1 MEYIAHVRAGDGEI
15 QSVHR
20 HLLDTKFLAERWG
33 ESLGISKVCGLAALL
48 HDMGKYSDAFQHYIR
63 RAVSGEKVRRGE
75 VDHATAGGR
84 LLFETLKRKMPDQL
98 LGEIVS
104 NAIISHHGN
113 LHDYIQGEDSP
124 FLQRVE
130 LKVLDE
136 YEVCKKR
143 FFDEVISEPDFIN
156 YVEAASQQLMSYL
169 ERIGQTLVNSTLL
182 TKLVFSILIDS
193 DRTNTRQF
201 EEKGVDSSLA
211 VDLQMLKENL
221 EQHLSSLKSDC
232 STVSPINVLRQQM
245 SEQCMKYAERPSGVY
260 TLSIPTGGGKTL
272 ASLRYALH
280 HASHHQKKRI
290 IYVVPFTTIIEQN
303 AQVAR
308 AVLNTEEIVE
318 HHSNVIQLDDASE
331 DEMSLQAKLNLAKDN
346 WDAPIIFTTMVQ
358 YLNTFYAKGNRNTRR
373 LHHLSEAVVIFD
385 EVQKVPTKCVSL
397 FNESL
402 NFLKDGLSSSVILCT
417 ATQPALDF
425 VKHRLTSDGEMIQEL
440 PTVIEAFK
448 RTNIEV
454 VSEDFN
460 TERLDLFVQNQSVT
474 NQSVLIILN
483 TKTVVRRLYE
493 SLKSSFSED
502 EVYHLS
508 TSMCAA
514 HRKCILEKIN
524 GRLDAGKRVICVST
538 QLIEAGV
545 DVSFQCVIRSFAGLD
560 SIAQAAG
567 RCNRHGEVE
576 RRTVYLINHVE
587 ESVSKLTDI
596 AKGQEIVKRLV
607 VDLER
612 DSNAYG
618 GELLS
623 RLAMQRY
630 FQEFYQL
637 READLDYPI
646 NGPTAETL
654 APMLFKGVANQHQ
667 ASDTPLLLVARH
679 RTVADNFHVIDQK
692 TDDVLV
698 PYGDKGEE
706 LIALLNGDINWEGAR
721 KWLKESQQYTIS
733 IYSNERQA
741 LEQSGGIVSL
751 LDGRLLVLQPS
762 AYDEQYGLN
771 LSQDSEMQSL
781 FM

>member
-1 MEYIAHVRAGDGEI
+1 VEYIAHVRAGDGEI

-48 HDMGKYSDAFQHYIR
+48 HDMGKYSDAFQNYIR

-84 LLFETLKRKMPDQL
+84 LLFETLKRKMPNQL

-156 YVEAASQQLMSYL
+156 YAEAASQQLMSYL
-169 ERIGQTLVNSTLL
+169 ERIGQTLVNSTFL

-211 VDLQMLKENL
+211 VDLQTLKENL

-280 HASHHQKKRI
+280 HASHHLKKRI

-308 AVLNTEEIVE
+308 VVLNTEEIVE

-331 DEMSLQAKLNLAKDN
+331 D
-346 WDAPIIFTTMVQ
+346 IFTTMVQ

-425 VKHRLTSDGEMIQEL
+425 VKHRLTSDGEMIQNL

-448 RTNIEV
+448 RTDLEV

-460 TERLDLFVQNQSVT
+460 TERLDLFVQNQTVT

-508 TSMCAA
+508 TSMCPA

-623 RLAMQRY
+623 QLAMQRY

-637 READLDYPI
+637 REVDLDYPI
-646 NGPTAETL
+646 KGSTAETL
-654 APMLFKGVANQHQ
+654 APMLFKGAKNQHQ
-667 ASDTPLLLVARH
+667 VSDTPLLLVARH
-679 RTVADNFHVIDQK
+679 RTVADNFHVIDQQ

-706 LIALLNGDINWEGAR
+706 LIAFLNGDITWEDAR

-733 IYSNERQA
+733 IYNHERQA

-751 LDGRLLVLQPS
+751 LDGRLLALQPT

-771 LSQDSEMQSL
+771 LSQDSEMQNL

>member
-1 MEYIAHVRAGDGEI
+1 VEYIAHVRAGDGEI

-48 HDMGKYSDAFQHYIR
+48 HDMGKYSDAFQNYIR

-84 LLFETLKRKMPDQL
+84 LLFETLKRKMPNQL

-156 YVEAASQQLMSYL
+156 YAEAASQQLMSYL
-169 ERIGQTLVNSTLL
+169 ERIGQTLVNSTFL

-211 VDLQMLKENL
+211 VDLQTLKENL

-280 HASHHQKKRI
+280 HASHHLKKRI

-308 AVLNTEEIVE
+308 VVLNTEEIVE

-397 FNESL
+397 FN
-402 NFLKDGLSSSVILCT
+402 
-417 ATQPALDF
+417 PALDF
-425 VKHRLTSDGEMIQEL
+425 VKHRLTSDGEMIQNL

-448 RTNIEV
+448 RTDLEV

-460 TERLDLFVQNQSVT
+460 TERLDLFVQNQTVT

-508 TSMCAA
+508 TSMCPA

-623 RLAMQRY
+623 QLAMQRY

-637 READLDYPI
+637 REVDLDYPI
-646 NGPTAETL
+646 KGSTAETL
-654 APMLFKGVANQHQ
+654 APMLFKGAKNQHQ
-667 ASDTPLLLVARH
+667 VSDTPLLLVARH
-679 RTVADNFHVIDQK
+679 RTVADNFHVIDQQ

-706 LIALLNGDINWEGAR
+706 LIAFLNGDITWEDAR

-733 IYSNERQA
+733 IYNHERQA

-751 LDGRLLVLQPS
+751 LDGRLLALQPT

-771 LSQDSEMQSL
+771 LSQDSEMQNL

>member
-1 MEYIAHVRAGDGEI
+1 
-15 QSVHR
+15 
-20 HLLDTKFLAERWG
+20 
-33 ESLGISKVCGLAALL
+33 
-48 HDMGKYSDAFQHYIR
+48 
-63 RAVSGEKVRRGE
+63 
-75 VDHATAGGR
+75 
-84 LLFETLKRKMPDQL
+84 
-98 LGEIVS
+98 
-104 NAIISHHGN
+104 
-113 LHDYIQGEDSP
+113 
-124 FLQRVE
+124 
-130 LKVLDE
+130 
-136 YEVCKKR
+136 
-143 FFDEVISEPDFIN
+143 
-156 YVEAASQQLMSYL
+156 
-169 ERIGQTLVNSTLL
+169 
-182 TKLVFSILIDS
+182 
-193 DRTNTRQF
+193 
-201 EEKGVDSSLA
+201 
-211 VDLQMLKENL
+211 
-221 EQHLSSLKSDC
+221 
-232 STVSPINVLRQQM
+232 
-245 SEQCMKYAERPSGVY
+245 
-260 TLSIPTGGGKTL
+260 
-272 ASLRYALH
+272 
-280 HASHHQKKRI
+280 
-290 IYVVPFTTIIEQN
+290 
-303 AQVAR
+303 
-308 AVLNTEEIVE
+308 
-318 HHSNVIQLDDASE
+318 
-331 DEMSLQAKLNLAKDN
+331 
-346 WDAPIIFTTMVQ
+346 
-358 YLNTFYAKGNRNTRR
+358 
-373 LHHLSEAVVIFD
+373 
-385 EVQKVPTKCVSL
+385 
-397 FNESL
+397 
-402 NFLKDGLSSSVILCT
+402 
-417 ATQPALDF
+417 
-425 VKHRLTSDGEMIQEL
+425 MIQNL

-448 RTNIEV
+448 RTDLEV

-460 TERLDLFVQNQSVT
+460 TERLDLFVQNQTVT

-508 TSMCAA
+508 TSMCPA

-623 RLAMQRY
+623 QLAMQRY

-637 READLDYPI
+637 REVDLDYPI
-646 NGPTAETL
+646 KGSTAETL
-654 APMLFKGVANQHQ
+654 APMLFKGAKNQHQ
-667 ASDTPLLLVARH
+667 VSDTPLLLVARH
-679 RTVADNFHVIDQK
+679 RTVADNFHVIDQQ

-706 LIALLNGDINWEGAR
+706 LIAFLNGDITWEDAR

-733 IYSNERQA
+733 IYNHERQA

-751 LDGRLLVLQPS
+751 LDGRLLALQPT

-771 LSQDSEMQSL
+771 LSQDSEMQNL

>member
-1 MEYIAHVRAGDGEI
+1 MEFIAHVRSDDQVI
-15 QSVHR
+15 QSVR
-20 HLLDTKFLAERWG
+20 QHLVDAKILAEDWG
-33 ESLGISKVCGLAALL
+33 RPLGLSNVCGLAALL

-63 RAVSGEKVRRGE
+63 RAVSGEKVKRGE

-84 LLFETLKRKMPDQL
+84 LLFDTLKGKSSKQL
-98 LGEIVS
+98 LAEIVS

-113 LHDYIQGEDSP
+113 LHDYVQGEDSP

-130 LKVLDE
+130 VKTLEE
-136 YEVCKKR
+136 YEVCKQR
-143 FFDEVISEPDFIN
+143 FFDEVISEVDFN
-156 YVEAASQQLMSYL
+156 DYVEVAHRQLWSYL
-169 ERIGQTLVNSTLL
+169 KRIGATVPNSSFL
-182 TKLVFSILIDS
+182 TKLIFSILIDA

-201 EEKGVDSSLA
+201 EENKIDSGLTDYLTVYKGR
-211 VDLQMLKENL
+211 L
-221 EQHLSSLKSDC
+221 EQHITRLSTSSI
-232 STVSPINVLRQQM
+232 VSPINALRQKM
-245 SEQCMKYAERPSGVY
+245 SEQAMHHAKQPSGIY

-280 HASHHQKKRI
+280 HAIHYQKRRI

-308 AVLNTEEIVE
+308 AVLKTNEIVE
-318 HHSNVIQLDDASE
+318 HHSNVVQLDDVSE
-331 DEMSLQAKLNLAKDN
+331 DEMNLQSKLNLAKDN

-373 LHHLSEAVVIFD
+373 LHHLSEAIVIFD

-402 NFLKDGLSSSVILCT
+402 NFLKNGLSSSVILCT

-425 VKHRLTSDGEMIQEL
+425 VKHRLTSDGEMIQDL
-440 PTVIEAFK
+440 PVVVEAFK
-448 RTNIEV
+448 RTEIEV
-454 VSEDFN
+454 LSDGFD
-460 TERLDLFVQNQSVT
+460 TDRLGLFVQDKVIT

-493 SLKSSFSED
+493 SLKASFSED

-514 HRKCILEKIN
+514 HRKYILEKIN
-524 GRLDAGKRVICVST
+524 KRLDTGKRVICIST

-576 RRTVYLINHVE
+576 RRTVYLIDHIE

-612 DSNAYG
+612 DSTAYG

-623 RLAMQRY
+623 PLAMRRY

-637 READLDYPI
+637 REVDLDYPVK
-646 NGPTAETL
+646 GSTETL
-654 APMLFKGVANQHQ
+654 APMLFEGTKNRHRI
-667 ASDTPLLLVARH
+667 SDTPLLLVARH
-679 RTVADNFHVIDQK
+679 RTVADNFHVIEQL

-698 PYGDKGEE
+698 PYGDKGKE
-706 LIALLNGDINWEGAR
+706 LIALLNGDVNWEDAR

-733 IYSNERQA
+733 IYNHERQA

-751 LDGRLLVLQPS
+751 LDGRLLVLQPT

>member
-1 MEYIAHVRAGDGEI
+1 MEFIAHVRAKDGEI
-15 QSVHR
+15 QSVR
-20 HLLDTKFLAERWG
+20 QHLLDAKCLAEQWG
-33 ESLGISKVCGLAALL
+33 NPLGLSKVCGLAALL
-48 HDMGKYSDAFQHYIR
+48 HDMGKYSDTFQDYIR

-84 LLFETLKRKMPDQL
+84 LLFDKLKGKSPNQL

-113 LHDYIQGEDSP
+113 LHDYVQGEDSP

-130 LKVLDE
+130 VKTLEE
-136 YEVCKKR
+136 YEVCKHR
-143 FFDEVISEPDFIN
+143 FFDEVISETDFN
-156 YVEAASQQLMSYL
+156 DYVEVANQQLWNYL
-169 ERIGQTLVNSTLL
+169 KRIGATVPNSSFL
-182 TKLVFSILIDS
+182 TKLVFSILIDA

-201 EEKGVDSSLA
+201 EENKIDSGLI
-211 VDLQMLKENL
+211 DNLFLYKERL
-221 EQHLSSLKSDC
+221 EQHITGLSTSSK
-232 STVSPINVLRQQM
+232 VSPINALRQKM
-245 SEQCMKYAERPSGVY
+245 SEQAMQHAKQPSGIY

-280 HASHHQKKRI
+280 HAVHYHKRRV

-308 AVLNTEEIVE
+308 SVLKTEEIVE
-318 HHSNVIQLDDASE
+318 HHSNVVQLDDASE
-331 DEMSLQAKLNLAKDN
+331 DEMNLQAKLNLAKDN

-373 LHHLSEAVVIFD
+373 LHHLSEAIVIFD

-402 NFLKDGLSSSVILCT
+402 NFLKNGLSSSVILCT

-425 VKHRLTSDGEMIQEL
+425 VKHRLTSDGEMIHDL

-448 RTNIEV
+448 RTEIEV
-454 VSEDFN
+454 VSDDFD
-460 TERLDLFVQNQSVT
+460 TDRLGLFVEARAAA

-483 TKTVVRRLYE
+483 TKTVVRKLYE
-493 SLKSSFSED
+493 SLKQSFSED

-514 HRKCILEKIN
+514 HRKCILKKIN
-524 GRLDAGKRVICVST
+524 DRLDSGKRVICIST

-576 RRTVYLINHVE
+576 RRTVYLINHIE
-587 ESVSKLTDI
+587 ENVSKLTDI

-612 DSNAYG
+612 DPNAYG

-623 RLAMQRY
+623 PLAMKRY

-637 READLDYPI
+637 REVDLDYPVK
-646 NGPTAETL
+646 GSAETL
-654 APMLFKGVANQHQ
+654 APMLFKGNANQHQ
-667 ASDTPLLLVARH
+667 VSDTPLLLVARH
-679 RTVADNFHVIDQK
+679 RTVADNFHVIEQL

-698 PYGDKGEE
+698 PYGDKGKE
-706 LIALLNGDINWEGAR
+706 LIALLNGDVNWDDAR

-733 IYSNERQA
+733 IYNHERQI
-741 LEQSGGIVSL
+741 LERSGGLVSL
-751 LDGRLLVLQPS
+751 LEGRLLVLQPS

-771 LSQDSEMQSL
+771 LSQDSEMQGL

>member
-1 MEYIAHVRAGDGEI
+1 MGYIAHIRSNDQTI
-15 QSVHR
+15 QSVR
-20 HLLDTKFLAERWG
+20 EHLLDTKKLAEDWG
-33 ESLGISKVCGLAALL
+33 HPFELNYVCGLAAML
-48 HDMGKYSDAFQHYIR
+48 HDIGKYSDAFQSYIK
-63 RAVSGEKVRRGE
+63 RAVAGEKVRRGE

-84 LLFETLKRKMPDQL
+84 LLFETLKGKVPQQL

-113 LHDYIQGEDSP
+113 LHDYIHGEDSP

-136 YEVCKKR
+136 YEVCKNR
-143 FFDEVISEPDFIN
+143 FFDEVISKVDFKN
-156 YVEAASQQLMSYL
+156 YVESASQQLMSYL
-169 ERIGQTLVNSTLL
+169 ERVGQTLVNSTFL
-182 TKLVFSILIDS
+182 TKLVFSILIDA

-201 EEKGVDSSLA
+201 EEKEVDSSLA
-211 VDLQMLKENL
+211 VDLQTLKGNL
-221 EQHLSSLKSDC
+221 ERHLSSLTDNRL
-232 STVSPINVLRQQM
+232 TISPINVLREKM
-245 SEQCMKYAERPSGVY
+245 SEQCMRYAERPSGIY

-272 ASLRYALH
+272 SSLRYALH
-280 HASHHQKKRI
+280 HSLHYQKKRI

-308 AVLNTEEIVE
+308 TVLNTEEIVE

-331 DEMSLQAKLNLAKDN
+331 DEMNLQAKLNLAKDN

-402 NFLKDGLSSSVILCT
+402 NFLKSGLNTSVILCT

-425 VKHRLTSDGEMIQEL
+425 VKHRLTSDGEMIQDL
-440 PTVIEAFK
+440 STVINAFK
-448 RTNIEV
+448 RTEIEV
-454 VSEDFN
+454 TSGEFD
-460 TERLDLFVQNQSVT
+460 TDRLNLFVRDRAT
-474 NQSVLIILN
+474 LHQSVLIILN
-483 TKTVVRRLYE
+483 TKTVVRKLYE
-493 SLKSSFSED
+493 SLQPSFSE
-502 EVYHLS
+502 EEIYHLS
-508 TSMCAA
+508 TSMCPA
-514 HRKCILEKIN
+514 HRKNILQKIN
-524 GRLDAGKRVICVST
+524 QRLKRGERVICIST

-567 RCNRHGEVE
+567 RCNRHGEVDK
-576 RRTVYLINHVE
+576 RTVYLIDHVE

-612 DSNAYG
+612 DLNAYG

-623 RLAMQRY
+623 PLAMQRY

-637 READLDYPI
+637 REVDLDYPVK
-646 NGPTAETL
+646 GSTETL
-654 APMLFKGVANQHQ
+654 ASMLFEGTKNLHRI
-667 ASDTPLLLVARH
+667 SDTPMLLVARH
-679 RTVADNFHVIDQK
+679 RTVADNFHVIDQQ

-706 LIALLNGDINWEGAR
+706 LIALLNGDINWEDAR

-733 IYSNERQA
+733 IYDQERRV
-741 LEQSGGIVSL
+741 LEQSGGIVAL

-762 AYDEQYGLN
+762 AYDEKYGLN

>member
-1 MEYIAHVRAGDGEI
+1 MEFIAHVRSDDQVI
-15 QSVHR
+15 QSVR
-20 HLLDTKFLAERWG
+20 QHLVDAKILAEDWG
-33 ESLGISKVCGLAALL
+33 RPLGLSNVCGLAALL

-63 RAVSGEKVRRGE
+63 RAVSGEKVKRGE

-84 LLFETLKRKMPDQL
+84 LLFDTLKGKSSKQL
-98 LGEIVS
+98 LAEIVS

-113 LHDYIQGEDSP
+113 LHDYVQGEDSP

-130 LKVLDE
+130 VKTLEE
-136 YEVCKKR
+136 YEVCKQR
-143 FFDEVISEPDFIN
+143 FFDEVISEVDFN
-156 YVEAASQQLMSYL
+156 DYVEVAHRQLWSYL
-169 ERIGQTLVNSTLL
+169 KRIGATVPNSSFL
-182 TKLVFSILIDS
+182 TKLIFSILIDA

-201 EEKGVDSSLA
+201 EENKIDSGLTDYLTVYKGR
-211 VDLQMLKENL
+211 L
-221 EQHLSSLKSDC
+221 EQHITRLSTSSI
-232 STVSPINVLRQQM
+232 VSPINALRQKM
-245 SEQCMKYAERPSGVY
+245 SEQAMHHAKQPSGIY

-280 HASHHQKKRI
+280 HAIHYQKRRI

-308 AVLNTEEIVE
+308 AVLKTNEIVE
-318 HHSNVIQLDDASE
+318 HHSNVVQLDDVSE
-331 DEMSLQAKLNLAKDN
+331 DEMNLQSKLNLAKDN

-373 LHHLSEAVVIFD
+373 LHHLSEAIVIFD

-402 NFLKDGLSSSVILCT
+402 NFLKNGLSSSVILCT

-425 VKHRLTSDGEMIQEL
+425 VKHRLTSDGEMIQDL
-440 PTVIEAFK
+440 PVVVEAFK
-448 RTNIEV
+448 RTEIEV
-454 VSEDFN
+454 LSDGFD
-460 TERLDLFVQNQSVT
+460 TDRLGLFVQDKVIT

-493 SLKSSFSED
+493 SLKASFSED

-514 HRKCILEKIN
+514 HRKYILEKIN
-524 GRLDAGKRVICVST
+524 KRLDTGKRVICIST

-612 DSNAYG
+612 DSTAYG

-623 RLAMQRY
+623 PLAMRRY

-637 READLDYPI
+637 REVDLDYAVK
-646 NGPTAETL
+646 GSTETL
-654 APMLFKGVANQHQ
+654 APMLFEGTKNRHRI
-667 ASDTPLLLVARH
+667 SDTPLLLVARH
-679 RTVADNFHVIDQK
+679 RTVADNFHVIEQL

-698 PYGDKGEE
+698 PYGDKGKE
-706 LIALLNGDINWEGAR
+706 LIALLNGDVNWEDAR

-733 IYSNERQA
+733 IYNHERQA

-751 LDGRLLVLQPS
+751 LDGRLLVLQPT

-771 LSQDSEMQSL
+771 LSQDSEMQRL
-781 FM
+781 IM

>member
-1 MEYIAHVRAGDGEI
+1 VEFIAHVRSDDQVI
-15 QSVHR
+15 QSVR
-20 HLLDTKFLAERWG
+20 QHLVDAKILAEDWG
-33 ESLGISKVCGLAALL
+33 RPLGLSNVCGLAALL

-63 RAVSGEKVRRGE
+63 RAVSGEKVKRGE

-84 LLFETLKRKMPDQL
+84 LLFDTLKGKSSKQL
-98 LGEIVS
+98 LAEIVS

-113 LHDYIQGEDSP
+113 LHDYVQGEDSP

-130 LKVLDE
+130 VKTLEE
-136 YEVCKKR
+136 YEVCKQR
-143 FFDEVISEPDFIN
+143 FFDEVISEVDFN
-156 YVEAASQQLMSYL
+156 DYVEVAHRQLWSYL
-169 ERIGQTLVNSTLL
+169 KRIGATVPNSSFL
-182 TKLVFSILIDS
+182 TKLIFSILIDA

-201 EEKGVDSSLA
+201 EENKIDSGLTDYLTVYKGR
-211 VDLQMLKENL
+211 L
-221 EQHLSSLKSDC
+221 EQHITRLSTSSI
-232 STVSPINVLRQQM
+232 VSPINALRQKM
-245 SEQCMKYAERPSGVY
+245 SEQAMHHAKQPSGIY

-280 HASHHQKKRI
+280 HAIHYQKRRI

-308 AVLNTEEIVE
+308 AVLKTNEIVE
-318 HHSNVIQLDDASE
+318 HHSNVVQLDDVSE
-331 DEMSLQAKLNLAKDN
+331 DEMNLQSKLNLAKDN

-373 LHHLSEAVVIFD
+373 LHHLSEAIVIFD

-402 NFLKDGLSSSVILCT
+402 NFLKNGLSSSVILCT

-425 VKHRLTSDGEMIQEL
+425 VKHRLTSDGEMIQDL
-440 PTVIEAFK
+440 PVVVEAFK
-448 RTNIEV
+448 RTEIEV
-454 VSEDFN
+454 LSDGFD
-460 TERLDLFVQNQSVT
+460 TDRLGLFVQDKVIT

-493 SLKSSFSED
+493 SLKASFSED

-514 HRKCILEKIN
+514 HRKYILEKIN
-524 GRLDAGKRVICVST
+524 KRLDTGKRVICIST

-576 RRTVYLINHVE
+576 RRTVYLIDHIE

-612 DSNAYG
+612 DSTAYG

-623 RLAMQRY
+623 PLAMRRY

-637 READLDYPI
+637 REVDLDYPVK
-646 NGPTAETL
+646 GSTETL
-654 APMLFKGVANQHQ
+654 APMLFEGTKNRHRI
-667 ASDTPLLLVARH
+667 SDTPLLLVARH
-679 RTVADNFHVIDQK
+679 RTVADNFHVIEQL

-698 PYGDKGEE
+698 PYGDKGKE
-706 LIALLNGDINWEGAR
+706 LIALLNGDVNWEDAR

-733 IYSNERQA
+733 IYNHERQA

-751 LDGRLLVLQPS
+751 LDGRLLVLQPT

>member
-1 MEYIAHVRAGDGEI
+1 MEYIAHVRSSDQVI
-15 QSVHR
+15 QSVR
-20 HLLDTKFLAERWG
+20 QHLLDAKCLAEQWG
-33 ESLGISKVCGLAALL
+33 DPLGLSKVCGLAALL
-48 HDMGKYSDAFQHYIR
+48 HDMGKYSDAFQDYIR
-63 RAVSGEKVRRGE
+63 RAVSGEKVKRGE

-84 LLFETLKRKMPDQL
+84 LLFDTLKGKAPNQL
-98 LGEIVS
+98 LAEIVS

-113 LHDYIQGEDSP
+113 LHDYVQGEDSP

-130 LKVLDE
+130 VKTLEE
-136 YEVCKKR
+136 YEICKQR
-143 FFDEVISEPDFIN
+143 FFDEVISEVDFKK
-156 YVEAASQQLMSYL
+156 YVEAAHQQLWNYL
-169 ERIGQTLVNSTLL
+169 KRIGATVPNSSLL
-182 TKLVFSILIDS
+182 TKFVFSTLIDA

-201 EEKGVDSSLA
+201 EENKIDSGLA
-211 VDLQMLKENL
+211 GDLIAYRERL
-221 EQHLSSLKSDC
+221 EQHIASLTITSSS
-232 STVSPINVLRQQM
+232 SPINTLRQQM
-245 SEQCMKYAERPSGVY
+245 SEQCVQHAEQPSGIY

-280 HASHHQKKRI
+280 HATRYQKRRI

-308 AVLNTEEIVE
+308 AVLQTEEIVE
-318 HHSNVIQLDDASE
+318 HHSNVVQLEDASE
-331 DEMSLQAKLNLAKDN
+331 DEMNPQAKLNLAKDN
-346 WDAPIIFTTMVQ
+346 WDAPVIFTTMVQ

-373 LHHLSEAVVIFD
+373 LHHLSEVIVIFD

-402 NFLKDGLSSSVILCT
+402 NFLKNGLNSSVILCT

-425 VKHRLTSDGEMIQEL
+425 VKHRLTSDGEMIHDL
-440 PTVIEAFK
+440 PAVIEAFK
-448 RTNIEV
+448 RTEIEV
-454 VSEDFN
+454 VSNDFD
-460 TERLDLFVQNQSVT
+460 TERLSSFVQDKITT
-474 NQSVLIILN
+474 NQSILIILN
-483 TKTVVRRLYE
+483 TKTVVRKLYE
-493 SLKSSFSED
+493 SLKTEFAED

-514 HRKCILEKIN
+514 HRKDILKKIN
-524 GRLDAGKRVICVST
+524 DRLDAGKRVICIST

-576 RRTVYLINHVE
+576 RRTVYLINHIE
-587 ESVSKLTDI
+587 ENVSKLTDI

-607 VDLER
+607 VDLKR
-612 DSNAYG
+612 DRNAYG

-623 RLAMQRY
+623 PLAMKRY

-637 READLDYPI
+637 REVDLDYPMK
-646 NGPTAETL
+646 GSAETL
-654 APMLFKGVANQHQ
+654 APMLFEGTRNHQ
-667 ASDTPLLLVARH
+667 QISDTPLLLVARH
-679 RTVADNFHVIDQK
+679 RTVADNFQVIDQL

-698 PYGDKGEE
+698 PYEDKGKE
-706 LIALLNGDINWEGAR
+706 LIALLNGDIDWDDAR

-733 IYSNERQA
+733 LYNHERQI

-751 LDGRLLVLQPS
+751 LEGRLLVLQPS
-762 AYDEQYGLN
+762 AYDELYGLN
-771 LSQDSEMQSL
+771 LSQDSEIQGL

>member
-1 MEYIAHVRAGDGEI
+1 MEFIAHVRSDDQVI
-15 QSVHR
+15 QSVR
-20 HLLDTKFLAERWG
+20 QHLVDAKILAEDWG
-33 ESLGISKVCGLAALL
+33 RPLGLSNVCGLAALL

-63 RAVSGEKVRRGE
+63 RAVSGEKVKRGE

-84 LLFETLKRKMPDQL
+84 LLFDTLKGKSSKQL
-98 LGEIVS
+98 LAEIVS

-113 LHDYIQGEDSP
+113 LHDYVQGEDSP

-130 LKVLDE
+130 VKTLEE
-136 YEVCKKR
+136 YEVCKQR
-143 FFDEVISEPDFIN
+143 FFDEVISEVDFN
-156 YVEAASQQLMSYL
+156 DYVEVAHRQLWSYL
-169 ERIGQTLVNSTLL
+169 KRIGATVPNSSFL
-182 TKLVFSILIDS
+182 TKLIFSILIDA

-201 EEKGVDSSLA
+201 EENKIDSGLTDYLTVYKGR
-211 VDLQMLKENL
+211 L
-221 EQHLSSLKSDC
+221 EQHITRLSTSSI
-232 STVSPINVLRQQM
+232 VSPINALRQKM
-245 SEQCMKYAERPSGVY
+245 SEQAMHNAKQPSGIY

-280 HASHHQKKRI
+280 HAIHYQKRRI

-308 AVLNTEEIVE
+308 AVLKTNEIVE
-318 HHSNVIQLDDASE
+318 HHSNVVQLDDASE
-331 DEMSLQAKLNLAKDN
+331 DEMNLQSKLNLAKDN

-373 LHHLSEAVVIFD
+373 LHHLSEAIVIFD

-402 NFLKDGLSSSVILCT
+402 NFLKNGLSSSVILCT

-425 VKHRLTSDGEMIQEL
+425 VKHRLTSDGEMIQDL
-440 PTVIEAFK
+440 PVVVEAFK
-448 RTNIEV
+448 RTEIEV
-454 VSEDFN
+454 LSDGFD
-460 TERLDLFVQNQSVT
+460 TDRLGLFVQDKVIT

-483 TKTVVRRLYE
+483 TKTVVRKLYE
-493 SLKSSFSED
+493 SLKASFSED

-514 HRKCILEKIN
+514 HRKYILEKIN
-524 GRLDAGKRVICVST
+524 KRLDTGKRVICIST

-576 RRTVYLINHVE
+576 RRTVYLIDHIE

-612 DSNAYG
+612 DSTAYG

-623 RLAMQRY
+623 PLAMRRY

-637 READLDYPI
+637 REVDLDYPVK
-646 NGPTAETL
+646 GSTETL
-654 APMLFKGVANQHQ
+654 APMLFEGTKNRHRI
-667 ASDTPLLLVARH
+667 SDTPLLLVARH
-679 RTVADNFHVIDQK
+679 RTVADNFHVIEQL

-698 PYGDKGEE
+698 PYGDKGKE
-706 LIALLNGDINWEGAR
+706 LIALLNGDVNWEDAR

-733 IYSNERQA
+733 IYNHERQA

-751 LDGRLLVLQPS
+751 LDGRLLVLQPT

-771 LSQDSEMQSL
+771 LSQDSEMQGL
-781 FM
+781 IM

>member
-1 MEYIAHVRAGDGEI
+1 VEYIAHVRAGDGEI

-48 HDMGKYSDAFQHYIR
+48 HDMGKYSDAFQNYIR

-84 LLFETLKRKMPDQL
+84 LLFETLKRKMPNQL

-156 YVEAASQQLMSYL
+156 YAEAASQQLMSYL
-169 ERIGQTLVNSTLL
+169 ERIGQTLVNSTFL

-211 VDLQMLKENL
+211 VDLQTLKENL

-280 HASHHQKKRI
+280 HASHHLKKRI

-308 AVLNTEEIVE
+308 VVLNTEEIVE

-397 FNESL
+397 FN
-402 NFLKDGLSSSVILCT
+402 
-417 ATQPALDF
+417 
-425 VKHRLTSDGEMIQEL
+425 SDGEMIQNL

-448 RTNIEV
+448 RTDLEV

-460 TERLDLFVQNQSVT
+460 TERLDLFVQNQTVT

-508 TSMCAA
+508 TSMCPA

-623 RLAMQRY
+623 QLAMQRY

-637 READLDYPI
+637 REVDLDYPI
-646 NGPTAETL
+646 KGSTAETL
-654 APMLFKGVANQHQ
+654 APMLFKGAKNQHQ
-667 ASDTPLLLVARH
+667 VSDTPLLLVARH
-679 RTVADNFHVIDQK
+679 RTVADNFHVIDQQ

-706 LIALLNGDINWEGAR
+706 LIAFLNGDITWEDAR

-733 IYSNERQA
+733 IYNHERQA

-751 LDGRLLVLQPS
+751 LDGRLLALQPT

-771 LSQDSEMQSL
+771 LSQDSEMQNL

>member
-1 MEYIAHVRAGDGEI
+1 VEFIAHVRSDDQVI
-15 QSVHR
+15 QSVR
-20 HLLDTKFLAERWG
+20 QHLVDAKILAEDWG
-33 ESLGISKVCGLAALL
+33 RPLGLSNVCGLAALL

-63 RAVSGEKVRRGE
+63 RAVSGEKVKRGE

-84 LLFETLKRKMPDQL
+84 LLFDTLKGKSSKQL
-98 LGEIVS
+98 LAEIVS

-113 LHDYIQGEDSP
+113 LHDYVQGEDSP

-130 LKVLDE
+130 VKTLEE
-136 YEVCKKR
+136 YEVCKQR
-143 FFDEVISEPDFIN
+143 FFDEVISEVDFN
-156 YVEAASQQLMSYL
+156 DYVEVAHRQLWSYL
-169 ERIGQTLVNSTLL
+169 KRIGATVPNSSFL
-182 TKLVFSILIDS
+182 TKLIFSILIDA

-201 EEKGVDSSLA
+201 EENKIDSGLTDYLTVYKGR
-211 VDLQMLKENL
+211 L
-221 EQHLSSLKSDC
+221 EQHITRLSTSSI
-232 STVSPINVLRQQM
+232 VSPINALRQKM
-245 SEQCMKYAERPSGVY
+245 SEQAMHHAKQPSGIY

-280 HASHHQKKRI
+280 HAIHYQKRRI

-308 AVLNTEEIVE
+308 AVLKTNEIVE
-318 HHSNVIQLDDASE
+318 HHSNVVQLDDVSE
-331 DEMSLQAKLNLAKDN
+331 DEMNLQSKLNLAKDN

-373 LHHLSEAVVIFD
+373 LHHLSEAIVIFD

-402 NFLKDGLSSSVILCT
+402 NFLKNGLSSSVILCT

-425 VKHRLTSDGEMIQEL
+425 VKHRLTSDGEMIQDL
-440 PTVIEAFK
+440 PVVVEAFK
-448 RTNIEV
+448 RTEIEV
-454 VSEDFN
+454 LSDGFD
-460 TERLDLFVQNQSVT
+460 TDRLGLFVQDKVIT

-493 SLKSSFSED
+493 SLKASFSED

-514 HRKCILEKIN
+514 HRKYILEKIN
-524 GRLDAGKRVICVST
+524 KRLDTGKRVICIST

-576 RRTVYLINHVE
+576 RRTVYLIDHIE

-612 DSNAYG
+612 DSTAYG

-623 RLAMQRY
+623 PLAMRRY

-637 READLDYPI
+637 REVDLDYPVK
-646 NGPTAETL
+646 GSTETL
-654 APMLFKGVANQHQ
+654 APMLFEGTKNRHRI
-667 ASDTPLLLVARH
+667 SDTPLLLVARH
-679 RTVADNFHVIDQK
+679 RTVADNFHVIEQL

-698 PYGDKGEE
+698 PYGDKGKE
-706 LIALLNGDINWEGAR
+706 LIALLNGDVNWEDAR

-733 IYSNERQA
+733 IYNHERQA

-751 LDGRLLVLQPS
+751 LDGRLLVLQPT

-771 LSQDSEMQSL
+771 LSQDSEMQRL
-781 FM
+781 IM

>member
-1 MEYIAHVRAGDGEI
+1 MQYIAHIRAEDGEI
-15 QSVHR
+15 QSVR
-20 HLLDTKFLAERWG
+20 QHLLDTKLLAEKWG
-33 ESLGISKVCGLAALL
+33 DPLGISKVCGLAALL
-48 HDMGKYSDAFQHYIR
+48 HDMGKYSEAFQHYIR

-84 LLFETLKRKMPDQL
+84 LLFETLKRKMPEQL

-124 FLQRVE
+124 FLRRVE

-156 YVEAASQQLMSYL
+156 YAEAASQQLMSYL
-169 ERIGQTLVNSTLL
+169 ERIGQTLVNSTFL
-182 TKLVFSILIDS
+182 TKLVFSILIDA

-201 EEKGVDSSLA
+201 EEKGGDSSLVA
-211 VDLQMLKENL
+211 DLQVLKENL
-221 EQHLSSLKSDC
+221 ERHLSSLKDNR
-232 STVSPINVLRQQM
+232 STVSTINVLRQQM
-245 SEQCMKYAERPSGVY
+245 SEQCMQYAERPSGVY

-448 RTNIEV
+448 RTEIEV
-454 VSEDFN
+454 VPDGFD
-460 TERLDLFVQNQSVT
+460 THRLDLFVRDKANVH
-474 NQSVLIILN
+474 QSVLIILN
-483 TKTVVRRLYE
+483 TKTVVRKLYE
-493 SLKSSFSED
+493 SLKPSFSED

-508 TSMCAA
+508 TSMCPA
-514 HRKCILEKIN
+514 HRKIILQKIN
-524 GRLDAGKRVICVST
+524 QRLKSGERVICIST

-567 RCNRHGEVE
+567 RCNRHGEVDK
-576 RRTVYLINHVE
+576 RTVYLIDHVE

-623 RLAMQRY
+623 QLAMQRY

-637 READLDYPI
+637 REVDLDYPI
-646 NGPTAETL
+646 KGSTSESL
-654 APMLFKGVANQHQ
+654 APMLFKGVTNQHQ
-667 ASDTPLLLVARH
+667 VSDTPLLLVARH
-679 RTVADNFHVIDQK
+679 RTVADNFHVIDQQ
-692 TDDVLV
+692 TDDVLA

-706 LIALLNGDINWEGAR
+706 LIALLNGDINWEDAR

-733 IYSNERQA
+733 IYNHERQA

-751 LDGRLLVLQPS
+751 LDGRLLALQPT

-771 LSQDSEMQSL
+771 LSQDSEMQNL

>member
-1 MEYIAHVRAGDGEI
+1 MREYIAHVRSDDGEI
-15 QSVHR
+15 QSIR
-20 HLLDTKFLAERWG
+20 QHLLETKVLAEAWG
-33 ESLGISKVCGLAALL
+33 ASLGLSNVCGLAAVL
-48 HDMGKYSDAFQHYIR
+48 HDIGKYSDAFQSYIR
-63 RAVSGEKVRRGE
+63 RAVAGEKVRRGE

-84 LLFETLKRKMPDQL
+84 LLFDMLKGETATQL

-113 LHDYIQGEDSP
+113 LHDYVRGEDSP

-130 LKVLDE
+130 IKMLNE
-136 YEVCKKR
+136 YELCKKR
-143 FFDEVISEPDFIN
+143 FFEEVISEIEFKH
-156 YVEAASQQLMSYL
+156 YVETASNQLMSYL
-169 ERIGQTLVNSTLL
+169 QQIGQPLITSTFL
-182 TKLVFSILIDS
+182 TKLVFSILLDA

-201 EEKGVDSSLA
+201 EAKGIDSSLT
-211 VDLQMLKENL
+211 VDLKTLKENL
-221 EQHLSSLKSDC
+221 ERHLSSLTDRSAA
-232 STVSPINVLRQQM
+232 SPINDLRQKM
-245 SEQCMKYAERPSGVY
+245 SEQCMQYAERSSGIY

-280 HASHHQKKRI
+280 HATHYQKRRI

-308 AVLNTEEIVE
+308 AVLKTEEIVE
-318 HHSNVIQLDDASE
+318 HHSNVVQLDDASE
-331 DEMSLQAKLNLAKDN
+331 DEMNLQAKLNLAKDN

-402 NFLKDGLSSSVILCT
+402 NFLKNGLSSSVILCT

-425 VKHRLTSDGEMIQEL
+425 VKHRLTSDGEMIHDL

-448 RTNIEV
+448 RTEIEV
-454 VSEDFN
+454 VPNDFD
-460 TERLDLFVQNQSVT
+460 TDRLDSFVQDRAAVNQSILV
-474 NQSVLIILN
+474 ILN

-524 GRLDAGKRVICVST
+524 HRLDSGKRVICIST

-567 RCNRHGEVE
+567 RCNRHGEVAK
-576 RRTVYLINHVE
+576 RTVYLIDHIE

-612 DSNAYG
+612 DPKAYG

-623 RLAMQRY
+623 SLAMRRY

-637 READLDYPI
+637 REVDLDYPI
-646 NGPTAETL
+646 KGSAETL
-654 APMLFKGVANQHQ
+654 APMLFEGTRNRHRI
-667 ASDTPLLLVARH
+667 SDTPLLLAARH
-679 RTVADNFHVIDQK
+679 RTVADNFQVIDQL

-698 PYGDKGEE
+698 PYGDKGKE
-706 LIALLNGDINWEGAR
+706 LIALLNGDVDWEDAR

-733 IYSNERQA
+733 IYNHERQI

-751 LDGRLLVLQPS
+751 LDGRLLVLQPT

-771 LSQDSEMQSL
+771 LSQDSEMQGL
-781 FM
+781 VM

>member
-1 MEYIAHVRAGDGEI
+1 MEFIAHVRSDDQVI
-15 QSVHR
+15 QSVR
-20 HLLDTKFLAERWG
+20 QHLVDAKILAEDWG
-33 ESLGISKVCGLAALL
+33 RPLGLSNVCGLAALL

-63 RAVSGEKVRRGE
+63 RAVSGEKVKRGE

-84 LLFETLKRKMPDQL
+84 LLFDTLKGKSSKQL
-98 LGEIVS
+98 LAEIVS

-113 LHDYIQGEDSP
+113 LHDYVQGEDSP

-130 LKVLDE
+130 VKTLEE
-136 YEVCKKR
+136 YEVCKQR
-143 FFDEVISEPDFIN
+143 FFDEVISEVDFN
-156 YVEAASQQLMSYL
+156 DYVEVAHRQLWSYL
-169 ERIGQTLVNSTLL
+169 KRIGATVPNSSFL
-182 TKLVFSILIDS
+182 TKLIFSILIDA

-201 EEKGVDSSLA
+201 EENKIDSGLTDYLTVYKGR
-211 VDLQMLKENL
+211 L
-221 EQHLSSLKSDC
+221 EQHITRLSTSSI
-232 STVSPINVLRQQM
+232 VSPINALRQKM
-245 SEQCMKYAERPSGVY
+245 SEQAMHHAKQPSGIY

-280 HASHHQKKRI
+280 HAIHYQKRRI

-308 AVLNTEEIVE
+308 AVLKTNEIVE
-318 HHSNVIQLDDASE
+318 HHSNVVQLDDVSE
-331 DEMSLQAKLNLAKDN
+331 DEMNLQAKLNLAKDN

-373 LHHLSEAVVIFD
+373 LRHLSEAVVIFD

-596 AKGQEIVKRLV
+596 AKGKEIVKRLV

-612 DSNAYG
+612 DSTAYG

-623 RLAMQRY
+623 PLAMRRY

-637 READLDYPI
+637 REVDLDYPVK
-646 NGPTAETL
+646 GSTETL
-654 APMLFKGVANQHQ
+654 APMLFEGTKNRHRI
-667 ASDTPLLLVARH
+667 SDTPLLLVARH
-679 RTVADNFHVIDQK
+679 RTVADNFHVIEQL

-698 PYGDKGEE
+698 PYGDKGKE
-706 LIALLNGDINWEGAR
+706 LIALLNGDVNWEDAR

-733 IYSNERQA
+733 IYNHERQA

-751 LDGRLLVLQPS
+751 LDGRLLVLQPT

>member
-1 MEYIAHVRAGDGEI
+1 VEYIAHVRAGDGEI

-20 HLLDTKFLAERWG
+20 HLLDTKFLA
-33 ESLGISKVCGLAALL
+33 GISKVCGLAALL
-48 HDMGKYSDAFQHYIR
+48 HDMGKYSDAFQNYIR

-84 LLFETLKRKMPDQL
+84 LLFETLKRKMPNQL

-156 YVEAASQQLMSYL
+156 YAEAASQQLMSYL
-169 ERIGQTLVNSTLL
+169 ERIGQTLVNSTFL

-211 VDLQMLKENL
+211 VDLQTLKENL

-280 HASHHQKKRI
+280 HASHHLKKRI

-308 AVLNTEEIVE
+308 VVLNTEEIVE

-397 FNESL
+397 FNE
-402 NFLKDGLSSSVILCT
+402 
-417 ATQPALDF
+417 
-425 VKHRLTSDGEMIQEL
+425 
-440 PTVIEAFK
+440 
-448 RTNIEV
+448 
-454 VSEDFN
+454 
-460 TERLDLFVQNQSVT
+460 
-474 NQSVLIILN
+474 
-483 TKTVVRRLYE
+483 
-493 SLKSSFSED
+493 
-502 EVYHLS
+502 
-508 TSMCAA
+508 
-514 HRKCILEKIN
+514 
-524 GRLDAGKRVICVST
+524 
-538 QLIEAGV
+538 
-545 DVSFQCVIRSFAGLD
+545 
-560 SIAQAAG
+560 
-567 RCNRHGEVE
+567 
-576 RRTVYLINHVE
+576 
-587 ESVSKLTDI
+587 
-596 AKGQEIVKRLV
+596 
-607 VDLER
+607 
-612 DSNAYG
+612 
-618 GELLS
+618 
-623 RLAMQRY
+623 
-630 FQEFYQL
+630 
-637 READLDYPI
+637 
-646 NGPTAETL
+646 
-654 APMLFKGVANQHQ
+654 
-667 ASDTPLLLVARH
+667 
-679 RTVADNFHVIDQK
+679 
-692 TDDVLV
+692 
-698 PYGDKGEE
+698 
-706 LIALLNGDINWEGAR
+706 
-721 KWLKESQQYTIS
+721 
-733 IYSNERQA
+733 
-741 LEQSGGIVSL
+741 
-751 LDGRLLVLQPS
+751 
-762 AYDEQYGLN
+762 
-771 LSQDSEMQSL
+771 
-781 FM
+781 

>member
-1 MEYIAHVRAGDGEI
+1 MEFIAHVRSDDQVI
-15 QSVHR
+15 QSVR
-20 HLLDTKFLAERWG
+20 QHLVDAKILAEDWG
-33 ESLGISKVCGLAALL
+33 RPLGLSNVCGLAALL

-63 RAVSGEKVRRGE
+63 RAVSGEKVKRGE

-84 LLFETLKRKMPDQL
+84 LLFDTLKGKSSKQL
-98 LGEIVS
+98 LAEIVS

-113 LHDYIQGEDSP
+113 LHDYVQGEDSP

-130 LKVLDE
+130 VKTLEE
-136 YEVCKKR
+136 YEVCKQR
-143 FFDEVISEPDFIN
+143 FFDEVISEVDFN
-156 YVEAASQQLMSYL
+156 DYVEVAHRQLWSYL
-169 ERIGQTLVNSTLL
+169 KRIGATVPNSSFL
-182 TKLVFSILIDS
+182 TKLIFSILIDA

-201 EEKGVDSSLA
+201 EENKIDSGLTDYLTVYKGR
-211 VDLQMLKENL
+211 L
-221 EQHLSSLKSDC
+221 EQHITRLSTSSI
-232 STVSPINVLRQQM
+232 VSPINALRQKM
-245 SEQCMKYAERPSGVY
+245 SEQAMHHAKQPSGIY

-280 HASHHQKKRI
+280 HAIHYQKRRI

-308 AVLNTEEIVE
+308 AVLKTNEIVE
-318 HHSNVIQLDDASE
+318 HHSNVVQLDDVSE
-331 DEMSLQAKLNLAKDN
+331 DEMNLQSKLNLAKDN

-373 LHHLSEAVVIFD
+373 LHHLSEAIVIFD

-402 NFLKDGLSSSVILCT
+402 NFLKNGLSSSVILCT

-425 VKHRLTSDGEMIQEL
+425 VKHRLTSDGEMIQDL
-440 PTVIEAFK
+440 PVVVEAFK
-448 RTNIEV
+448 RTEIEV
-454 VSEDFN
+454 LSDGFD
-460 TERLDLFVQNQSVT
+460 TDRLGLFVQDKVIT

-493 SLKSSFSED
+493 SLKASFSED

-514 HRKCILEKIN
+514 HRKYILEKIN
-524 GRLDAGKRVICVST
+524 KRLDTGKRVICIST

-576 RRTVYLINHVE
+576 RRTVYLIDHIE

-612 DSNAYG
+612 DSTAYG

-623 RLAMQRY
+623 PLAMRRY

-637 READLDYPI
+637 REVDLDYPVK
-646 NGPTAETL
+646 GSTETL
-654 APMLFKGVANQHQ
+654 APMLFEGTKNRHRI
-667 ASDTPLLLVARH
+667 SDTPLLLVARH
-679 RTVADNFHVIDQK
+679 RTVADNFHVIEQL

-698 PYGDKGEE
+698 PYGDKGKE
-706 LIALLNGDINWEGAR
+706 LIALLNGDVNWEDAR

-733 IYSNERQA
+733 IYNHERQA

-751 LDGRLLVLQPS
+751 LDGRLLVLQPT

-771 LSQDSEMQSL
+771 LSQDSEMQRL
-781 FM
+781 IM

>member
-1 MEYIAHVRAGDGEI
+1 MEYIAHVRVEDGEI
-15 QSVHR
+15 QSVHQ
-20 HLLDTKFLAERWG
+20 HLLDTKLLAERWG
-33 ESLGISKVCGLAALL
+33 DSLGISKVCGLAALL

-84 LLFETLKRKMPDQL
+84 LLFETLKSKMPDQL

-113 LHDYIQGEDSP
+113 LHDYLHGEDSP

-130 LKVLDE
+130 VKILDE
-136 YEVCKKR
+136 YEICKKR
-143 FFDEVISEPDFIN
+143 FFDEVISETDFID
-156 YVEAASQQLMSYL
+156 YVETASRQLMSYL
-169 ERIGQTLVNSTLL
+169 ERIGQTLVNSTFL
-182 TKLVFSILIDS
+182 TKLVFSILIDA

-221 EQHLSSLKSDC
+221 EQHLSSLKDNR
-232 STVSPINVLRQQM
+232 STVSTINVLRQQM
-245 SEQCMKYAERPSGVY
+245 SEQCMKHAERPSGLY

-308 AVLNTEEIVE
+308 AVLDTEEIVE

-331 DEMSLQAKLNLAKDN
+331 DEMNLQAKLNLAKDN

-402 NFLKDGLSSSVILCT
+402 NFLKSGLNTSVILCT
-417 ATQPALDF
+417 ATQPALDY
-425 VKHRLTSDGEMIQEL
+425 VKHRLMSDGEIIQDL
-440 PTVIEAFK
+440 STVIDAFK
-448 RTNIEV
+448 RTEIEV
-454 VSEDFN
+454 VSGEFDTN
-460 TERLDLFVQNQSVT
+460 RLGLFVRDKAFSLN
-474 NQSVLIILN
+474 SVLIILN
-483 TKTVVRRLYE
+483 TKTVVRKLYE
-493 SLKSSFSED
+493 SLKPSFPAD
-502 EVYHLS
+502 ELYHLS
-508 TSMCAA
+508 TSMCPA
-514 HRKCILEKIN
+514 HRKVILEKMN
-524 GRLDAGKRVICVST
+524 RRLKSGKRVICIST

-567 RCNRHGEVE
+567 RCNRHGEVDK
-576 RRTVYLINHVE
+576 RTVYLIDHAE
-587 ESVSKLTDI
+587 EHVSKLTDI
-596 AKGQEIVKRLV
+596 SKGQEIVKRLV
-607 VDLER
+607 VDLQRGPE
-612 DSNAYG
+612 AYG

-623 RLAMQRY
+623 QLAMQRY

-637 READLDYPI
+637 REVDLDYPI
-646 NGPTAETL
+646 KGSTAETL
-654 APMLFKGVANQHQ
+654 APMLFKGAKNQHQ
-667 ASDTPLLLVARH
+667 VSDTPLLLVARH
-679 RTVADNFHVIDQK
+679 RTVADNFHVIDQQ

-698 PYGDKGEE
+698 PYGERGEE
-706 LIALLNGDINWEGAR
+706 LIALLNGDINWEDAR

-733 IYSNERQA
+733 IYDQERRT
-741 LEQSGGIVSL
+741 LEQSGGLVSL
-751 LDGRLLVLQPS
+751 LDSRLLVLQPT

-771 LSQDSEMQSL
+771 LSQDSEMQGL
-781 FM
+781 IM

>member
-1 MEYIAHVRAGDGEI
+1 M
-15 QSVHR
+15 Q
-20 HLLDTKFLAERWG
+20 
-33 ESLGISKVCGLAALL
+33 
-48 HDMGKYSDAFQHYIR
+48 
-63 RAVSGEKVRRGE
+63 
-75 VDHATAGGR
+75 
-84 LLFETLKRKMPDQL
+84 
-98 LGEIVS
+98 
-104 NAIISHHGN
+104 
-113 LHDYIQGEDSP
+113 
-124 FLQRVE
+124 
-130 LKVLDE
+130 
-136 YEVCKKR
+136 
-143 FFDEVISEPDFIN
+143 
-156 YVEAASQQLMSYL
+156 
-169 ERIGQTLVNSTLL
+169 
-182 TKLVFSILIDS
+182 
-193 DRTNTRQF
+193 
-201 EEKGVDSSLA
+201 
-211 VDLQMLKENL
+211 
-221 EQHLSSLKSDC
+221 
-232 STVSPINVLRQQM
+232 
-245 SEQCMKYAERPSGVY
+245 YAERPSGVY

-308 AVLNTEEIVE
+308 SVLNTEEIVE

-331 DEMSLQAKLNLAKDN
+331 DEMSLQAKLSLAKDN

-440 PTVIEAFK
+440 ATVIEAFK
-448 RTNIEV
+448 RTEIEV
-454 VSEDFN
+454 VPDGFD
-460 TERLDLFVQNQSVT
+460 THRLDLFVRDKANVH
-474 NQSVLIILN
+474 QSVLIILN
-483 TKTVVRRLYE
+483 TKTVVRKLYE
-493 SLKSSFSED
+493 SLQPSFSE
-502 EVYHLS
+502 EEIYHLS
-508 TSMCAA
+508 TSMCPA
-514 HRKCILEKIN
+514 HRKNILQKIN
-524 GRLDAGKRVICVST
+524 QRLKRGERVICIST

-567 RCNRHGEVE
+567 RCNRHGEVDK
-576 RRTVYLINHVE
+576 RTVYLIDHVE

-612 DSNAYG
+612 ELNAYG

-623 RLAMQRY
+623 PLAMQRY

-637 READLDYPI
+637 REVDLDYPVK
-646 NGPTAETL
+646 GSTETL
-654 APMLFKGVANQHQ
+654 ASMLFEGTKNLHRI
-667 ASDTPLLLVARH
+667 SDTPMLLVARH
-679 RTVADNFHVIDQK
+679 RTVADNFHVIDQQ

-706 LIALLNGDINWEGAR
+706 LIALLNGDINWEDAR

-733 IYSNERQA
+733 IYDQERRV

-762 AYDEQYGLN
+762 AYDEKYGLN

>member
-1 MEYIAHVRAGDGEI
+1 MEYIAHIRSNDQTI
-15 QSVHR
+15 QSVR
-20 HLLDTKFLAERWG
+20 EHLLDTKKLAEDWG
-33 ESLGISKVCGLAALL
+33 HPFELNYVCGLAAML
-48 HDMGKYSDAFQHYIR
+48 HDMGKYSDAFQSYIK
-63 RAVSGEKVRRGE
+63 RAAAGEKVKRGE

-84 LLFETLKRKMPDQL
+84 LLFEMLKGKAPQQL
-98 LGEIVS
+98 LGEVVS

-113 LHDYIQGEDSP
+113 LHDYIHGEDSP

-136 YEVCKKR
+136 YEVCKNR
-143 FFDEVISEPDFIN
+143 FFDEVISEVDFKN
-156 YVEAASQQLMSYL
+156 YVESASQQLMSYL
-169 ERIGQTLVNSTLL
+169 ERVGQTLVNSTFL
-182 TKLVFSILIDS
+182 TKLVFSILIDA

-201 EEKGVDSSLA
+201 EEKEVDSSLA
-211 VDLQMLKENL
+211 VDLQTLKGNL
-221 EQHLSSLKSDC
+221 ERHLSSLTDNR
-232 STVSPINVLRQQM
+232 STVSTINVLRQQM
-245 SEQCMKYAERPSGVY
+245 SEQCMQYAERPSGVY

-308 AVLNTEEIVE
+308 SVLNTEEIVE

-331 DEMSLQAKLNLAKDN
+331 DEMSLQAKLSLAKDN

-440 PTVIEAFK
+440 ATVIEAFK
-448 RTNIEV
+448 RTEIEV
-454 VSEDFN
+454 VPDGFD
-460 TERLDLFVQNQSVT
+460 THRLDLFVRDKANVH
-474 NQSVLIILN
+474 QSVLIILN
-483 TKTVVRRLYE
+483 TKTVVRKLYE
-493 SLKSSFSED
+493 SLQPSFSE
-502 EVYHLS
+502 EEIYHLS
-508 TSMCAA
+508 TSMCPA
-514 HRKCILEKIN
+514 HRKNILQKIN
-524 GRLDAGKRVICVST
+524 QRLKRGERVICIST

-567 RCNRHGEVE
+567 RCNRHGEVDK
-576 RRTVYLINHVE
+576 RTVYLIDHVE

-612 DSNAYG
+612 DLNAYG

-623 RLAMQRY
+623 PLAMQRY

-637 READLDYPI
+637 REVDLDYPVK
-646 NGPTAETL
+646 GSTETL
-654 APMLFKGVANQHQ
+654 ASMLFEGTKNLHRI
-667 ASDTPLLLVARH
+667 SDTPMLLVARH
-679 RTVADNFHVIDQK
+679 RTVADNFHVIDQQ

-706 LIALLNGDINWEGAR
+706 LIALLNGDINWEDAR

-733 IYSNERQA
+733 IYDQERRV

-762 AYDEQYGLN
+762 AYDEKYGLN